1 MIYFTDNKDNPNRY
15 FILEDK
21 SLLVVTD
28 LKISPAELRGVFPKH
43 MAPFFSFFDNFYTKS
58 AMYANLN
65 FGLCQ
70 NGQPFLA
77 RGERVQLKI
86 GDILVQVRDEDAT
99 VFLVHVVKARVLQG
113 HVQYEEVTRHDG

>member
-1 MIYFTDNKDNPNRY
+1 MIYFTDNKDTPNRY

-21 SLLVVTD
+21 SLLASVEM
-28 LKISPAELRGVFPKH
+28 KISPAELRAVFPKR

-58 AMYANLN
+58 AMYANLD

-86 GDILVQVRDEDAT
+86 GDILIQVKDEDAT
-99 VFLVHVVKARVLQG
+99 VFLVYVVQARIVQG
-113 HVQYEEVTRHDG
+113 KVQYAEGRSHD